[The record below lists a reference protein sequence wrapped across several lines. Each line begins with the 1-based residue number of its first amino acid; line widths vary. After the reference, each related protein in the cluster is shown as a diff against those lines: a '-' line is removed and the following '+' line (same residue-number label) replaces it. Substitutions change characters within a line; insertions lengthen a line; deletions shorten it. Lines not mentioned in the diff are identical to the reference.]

1 MKKKSKSVLIVI
13 ITLVIGFI
21 LGVFSTSQFL
31 HHKREKLFR
40 RSPEKVFK
48 ERFIR
53 DFKPSD
59 KQMKLI
65 NPILEKYSKRGRTI
79 SETFG
84 KEFKLMRDSF
94 NKEIEPVLTESQKKK
109 LKEINEK
116 RRKYW
121 QNRRKNKNVKK

>member
-1 MKKKSKSVLIVI
+1 M

-21 LGVFSTSQFL
+21 LGVFSTSQYL
-31 HHKREKLFR
+31 HYKREKLFR

-94 NKEIEPVLTESQKKK
+94 NTEIEPVLTESQKKK
-109 LKEINEK
+109 LKEINE
-116 RRKYW
+116 R
-121 QNRRKNKNVKK
+121 NI